1 MWYQV
6 CRGEYSGDVMSSF
19 WGCHEEH
26 GSTLGFAF
34 DEKSQICSLFLTV
47 EVEQQKFLVSKD
59 TIYDGHCQRHVIT
72 LMIFCAVVR
81 LCNSPVGSQIVAEAE
96 RLTCRYSHDMWVS
109 STMGLN
115 ATLKIASR
123 INIDL
128 VRPNAEASLE
138 PAFRAK
144 ISFTISSYWFV
155 IPMLWKGWNSW
166 KIITGGGNHRSYH
179 LWCPG
184 CR

>member
-34 DEKSQICSLFLTV
+34 HENSQICSLFLTV

-81 LCNSPVGSQIVAEAE
+81 LCNTPVGSQIVAEAE

-115 ATLKIASR
+115 ATLKIC
-123 INIDL
+123 IKD
-128 VRPNAEASLE
+128 
-138 PAFRAK
+138 K
-144 ISFTISSYWFV
+144 
-155 IPMLWKGWNSW
+155 
-166 KIITGGGNHRSYH
+166 H
-179 LWCPG
+179 
-184 CR
+184 